1 MAAAETDRRVLIVS
15 TDPAHS
21 LFDVLHLES
30 RKPGG
35 PRRLPPGPA
44 ARVTSKVP
52 QHPPSLTRI
61 PTRRGGLVAVELD
74 ADRALQRWLGPRRQA
89 LRTIV
94 ARGTYLDDDDIDR
107 FLALSL
113 PGVDELIGLVEL
125 ERLAAAAPWDDVVVD
140 TAPTG
145 HALRLLAMPGTLG
158 RIAGVLDVMLAK
170 HRFLAESL
178 GGRYRPDTADA
189 LVAEIERESDD
200 LGALLRDPARCSFS
214 WLLLP
219 EVAALEEARDGVSA
233 LEDANITV
241 GEIIVNRVTPPPSR
255 GCVFCAARRRSESDV
270 IAATRAAFPGRS
282 LVALPDLGAEPR
294 GVTALRAFIK
304 LGGPVPLPPRPPSA
318 RGGQHSQNS
327 RRAGPLR
334 IFPRRHHPGGPLRLP
349 PGPPSP
355 RDARSRPGGPVPLP
369 PRPHLGGPVPLPPR
383 PPSARA
389 EQHGQPWLEQVAPA
403 GLRLLVVAGKGGV
416 GKTSCAAALAL
427 ALAERGRVLL
437 LSTDPAHSL
446 RDILDVAAAGGSI
459 ASPSRV
465 DTIDVVELDA
475 QAAFARRRARYR
487 DAVNELFDTLRG
499 GSRFDATF
507 DRAVVQDLLDLAPS
521 GLDEM
526 FGTVGVI
533 EALFPR
539 SGGAGYDVVV
549 LDTAPTG
556 HALRLLEM
564 PAAALEWV
572 HALLAILLKY
582 RKVIGLGELGAD
594 LVEIARDLRRL
605 QTLLREPREA
615 RAVLVTRA
623 AEVPHLETQR
633 LRAGL
638 RGLGVMVS
646 GIVVN
651 ALTPAG
657 CTRCRRAA
665 AGEARVLDALRRAER
680 SPCPRACAII
690 RAPAEV
696 PPPRGVGALARWR
709 DTWIPDSR

>member
-304 LGGPVPLPPRPPSA
+304 LGGPVPLPPR
-318 RGGQHSQNS
+318 
-327 RRAGPLR
+327 
-334 IFPRRHHPGGPLRLP
+334 RHHPGGPLRLP

-355 RDARSRPGGPVPLP
+355 
-369 PRPHLGGPVPLPPR
+369 
-383 PPSARA
+383 RA